1 MSVVV
6 GPTDDSVPGRV
17 PYGRGYTCASN
28 MPRVS
33 VLPAFLSALL
43 AAALVAG
50 CAVPAAPAGL
60 AANPTHTAAPAT
72 PPGEDEQGPGTAE
85 PAAPEPTERVTL
97 PNPTFGPPTHSPEP
111 APEAT
116 AEAPAEPEVEDGP
129 FAMNLF
135 HKGDFVPQYTFE
147 WCVGASIQMMRN
159 LTDAKVT
166 RSRTTQQDY
175 WEMARDLSSSPF
187 GGANPRGWTAVLNEL
202 GFGPYKLVSIP
213 KYKEALRVAA
223 GAMRETGRP
232 VGLVM
237 WKGRH
242 AWVMSVFTSDA
253 DPRADDD
260 FDVSGVRVLDP
271 LYPHGSSLWGASPK
285 PNSLLT
291 PAKLGK
297 QFVFS
302 EPRRVTLGVPQG

>member
-1 MSVVV
+1 
-6 GPTDDSVPGRV
+6 
-17 PYGRGYTCASN
+17 
-28 MPRVS
+28 MPRAT
-33 VLPAFLSALL
+33 VLPALLSALL

-50 CAVPAAPAGL
+50 CAVPAEPAAL
-60 AANPTHTAAPAT
+60 AADPTPAAAPAT
-72 PPGEDEQGPGTAE
+72 PPSEDEQGPGTAE

-97 PNPTFGPPTHSPEP
+97 LNPTFGPPTPSPEP
-111 APEAT
+111 SPT
-116 AEAPAEPEVEDGP
+116 PSPKPTEPEVEEGP
-129 FAMNLF
+129 FAMNLYR
-135 HKGDFVPQYTFE
+135 KGDFVPQYTFE
-147 WCVGASIQMMRN
+147 WCVGASLQMMRN

-166 RSRTTQQDY
+166 RSRATQQKY

-202 GFGPYKLVSIP
+202 GYGPYKLVSIP
-213 KYKEALRVAA
+213 KYKQALRVAA

-242 AWVMSVFTSDA
+242 AWVMSGFTSDA
-253 DPRADDD
+253 DPRAGDD
-260 FDVSGVRVLDP
+260 FDVTGVRVLDP

-297 QFVFS
+297 QFVFR
-302 EPRRVTLGVPQG
+302 EPRRVNLGVPPGYLLILPVA